1 MNMVMTEHK
10 KEVRINKVARLAEA
24 KGLTRSRFLIEA
36 QYHTNISRTTL
47 SKAYDGATDL
57 DLNTVVALAKFFGVQ
72 FKDVLEIKL

>member
-1 MNMVMTEHK
+1 MIMTEEM
-10 KEVRINKVARLAEA
+10 KEVRNNKVAKLAEA
-24 KGLTRSRFLIEA
+24 RGLIRSRFLIEA

-57 DLNTVVALAKFFGVQ
+57 DINTVIALAKFFGVQ